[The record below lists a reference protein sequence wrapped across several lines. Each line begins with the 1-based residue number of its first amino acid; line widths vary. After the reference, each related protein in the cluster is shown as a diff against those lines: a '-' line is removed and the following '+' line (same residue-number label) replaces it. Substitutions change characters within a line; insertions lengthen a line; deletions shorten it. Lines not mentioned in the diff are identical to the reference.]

1 MRIEPA
7 SSVVGAV
14 GVPGVKGICQRA
26 VLLGAIASGESEI
39 RGFGHAGDT
48 DVAIK
53 VVRSLGAEVTEPAA
67 DVVRIAGRGLR
78 GLREP
83 AGPIDCENAGTV
95 LRLLAGVL
103 AGQEGRF
110 ELVGDASLSTRPVRV
125 DEPLSQMGARVE
137 TSGGRP
143 PVVIEASQLH
153 GIRYEL
159 RVASAQVKSS
169 VLLAGLLAREGTT
182 TVIEP
187 TATRDHTER
196 MLQSLGVKVSRSG
209 HEISIRPVDELPPL
223 SIDVPG
229 DFSSAAPFVVAAT
242 LLSGSELRIQGVNVN
257 PTRTGLLDVL
267 DRMGGRITIFN
278 RRQAGGEPVADLEIR
293 SAELTA
299 TAIGADEV
307 PRLVDELPLFA
318 LLAACARGVSLVTG
332 ARELRYKETD
342 RIETVSNALRALGI
356 RIEARDDGFRVR
368 GVPTRP
374 KGGGMDSDGDHRIAM
389 LGAVAGLV
397 SREGVRVEG
406 AEAAAV
412 SFPGFFD
419 LLEGVARR
427 SSPGRRRS
435 ERG

>member
-7 SSVVGAV
+7 SCLVGAV

-53 VVRSLGAEVTEPAA
+53 AVRSLGVEVTEPAA
-67 DVVRIAGRGLR
+67 EVVRIAGRGLR

-83 AGPIDCENAGTV
+83 EGPIDCENAGTV

-103 AGQEGRF
+103 AGQQGSF

-137 TSGGRP
+137 TTGGRP
-143 PVVIEASQLH
+143 PVVIEASSLH
-153 GIRYEL
+153 AIRYQL
-159 RVASAQVKSS
+159 PVASAQVKSS

-187 TATRDHTER
+187 TPTRDHTER
-196 MLQSLGVKVSRSG
+196 MLRSLGVKVSRRG
-209 HEISIRPVDELPPL
+209 REISVEPVDELPPL

-419 LLEGVARR
+419 VLESVARR
-427 SSPGRRRS
+427 SSSNSG
-435 ERG
+435 